1 MVQIRLGDV
10 FFNRKAGRYQSKA
23 GGFLSASD
31 VDSILAAEEQALAT
45 RLENIATRALRGK
58 WDSGELER
66 ALKLEIKEAS
76 IQMAIAGA
84 GGEKR
89 IAQMNKKDL
98 GKFYG
103 GISGQLKDPY
113 KRIERFTKK
122 IAKGNLSEA
131 EILARSRSYVNSVT
145 PQFSKAQVFER
156 RNAGVKLAKRMLD
169 PTANHCPAC
178 PQYATEDFVPIEEI
192 VPIGVACPCGRHC
205 RCRIVF
211 KGFGLSVRNG
221 MIG

>member
-1 MVQIRLGDV
+1 MVQLRLGDV
-10 FFNRKAGRYQSKA
+10 YFNRKAGRYQSKA

-31 VDSILAAEEQALAT
+31 IDSVLAAEEKALAT
-45 RLENIATRALRGK
+45 RLENIAVRALKGG
-58 WDSGELER
+58 WESGELER

-89 IAQMNKKDL
+89 VAQMNKRDL

-113 KRIERFTKK
+113 KRIEKFTKK
-122 IAKGNLSEA
+122 IANGDLSEA
-131 EILARSRSYVNSVT
+131 EILARARSYVNSVT

-156 RNAGVKLAKRMLD
+156 RNAGVTLAKRILD
-169 PTANHCPAC
+169 PTANHCPEC
-178 PQYATEDFVPIEEI
+178 PQYATNEFVPIEEI
-192 VPIGVACPCGRHC
+192 VPVGVACSCGRHC

-211 KGFGLSVRNG
+211 KGFSLTTRNG
-221 MIG
+221 FI